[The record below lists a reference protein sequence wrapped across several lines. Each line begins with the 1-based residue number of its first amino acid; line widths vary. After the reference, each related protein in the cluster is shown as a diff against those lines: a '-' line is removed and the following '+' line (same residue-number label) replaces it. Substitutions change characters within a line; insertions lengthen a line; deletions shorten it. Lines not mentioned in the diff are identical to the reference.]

1 MVANRINVVVNPK
14 KTVLVNQSGLI
25 AIRKIVDLA
34 DVDVSANEDGAILI
48 YDATQ
53 EKFVASRILN
63 KQIIDGGLF

>member
-25 AIRKIVDLA
+25 SIRKIVDLA